1 MNSAD
6 LSQEQARE
14 LHAALF
20 PHLNFLARLKNR
32 LEELRFPAD
41 DPLWIAATDAYN
53 ATWKLSQEA
62 HHLAVRM
69 GSGR

>member
-1 MNSAD
+1 MDSTE
-6 LSQEQARE
+6 LSQEQAGE

-20 PHLNFLARLKNR
+20 KHLNFLLRLKNR

-41 DPLWIAATDAYN
+41 DPLRVAATDAYT
-53 ATWKLSQEA
+53 ACWKLSQEA
-62 HHLAVRM
+62 HRLSVRM